1 MKIYIHIYIW
11 PMIYISE
18 GNKYDKYP
26 KASILSISSIMDLN
40 IFSTEFN
47 FDSPWMIGGWI
58 GIQFEK
64 KTNLSDT
71 LRTRGTQ
78 TMLGN
83 SIYMWFTWWYSFYE
97 KSICIGQLSVWTK
110 IETFGWEVFILSWYM
125 LTIWQSWIRCHINV
139 CISWPPLS
147 SKSKSRRI
155 FRCYI
160 NIHNLIFYCSTVLFS
175 D

>member
-1 MKIYIHIYIW
+1 
-11 PMIYISE
+11 
-18 GNKYDKYP
+18 
-26 KASILSISSIMDLN
+26 MDLN

-110 IETFGWEVFILSWYM
+110 NQTFGWEVFILSWYM

-139 CISWPPLS
+139 CISWPPLTLS
-147 SKSKSRRI
+147 NFFKIKITEDISMLHKYTQPN
-155 FRCYI
+155 FLLQYW
-160 NIHNLIFYCSTVLFS
+160 LIYMFKITNEN
-175 D
+175 